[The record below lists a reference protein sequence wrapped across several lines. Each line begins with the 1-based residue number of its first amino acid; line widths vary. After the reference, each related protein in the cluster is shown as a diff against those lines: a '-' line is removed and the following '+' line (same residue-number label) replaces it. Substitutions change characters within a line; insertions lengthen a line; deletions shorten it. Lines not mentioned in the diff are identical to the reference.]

1 MAQQKAIEDAAK
13 AAGEIVPAVTVY
25 SITNE
30 LTLSDYDLA
39 YLRAYLATLKPRAM
53 LTCIGYTYTAITT
66 QARATAL
73 ATKQATALCAII
85 KKERPT
91 LSTSILIRPAESA
104 PPAAAGSQWVAVS
117 YRVDSYQPI
126 TPTTRYQA
134 IQTGVPFL
142 AYMPSYTA
150 ALDLKKIALKQCAT
164 NKNLGLIATY
174 GSAKKSITI
183 TEYSATQSCSFEKN
197 IPKNAK
203 RTIVV
208 KAGGSKRP
216 GARIALVT
224 VGLSSI
230 EIKKLV
236 AGLVRVPL
244 Q

>member
-1 MAQQKAIEDAAK
+1 
-13 AAGEIVPAVTVY
+13 
-25 SITNE
+25 
-30 LTLSDYDLA
+30 
-39 YLRAYLATLKPRAM
+39 
-53 LTCIGYTYTAITT
+53 
-66 QARATAL
+66 
-73 ATKQATALCAII
+73 
-85 KKERPT
+85 
-91 LSTSILIRPAESA
+91 
-104 PPAAAGSQWVAVS
+104 
-117 YRVDSYQPI
+117 
-126 TPTTRYQA
+126 
-134 IQTGVPFL
+134 
-142 AYMPSYTA
+142 MPSYTA
-150 ALDLKKIALKQCAT
+150 ALDLKKIALTQCAT

-174 GSAKKSITI
+174 GSAKKSIVI

-224 VGLSSI
+224 VGLSSL